1 MSSRTLALA
10 RAAALAFTAITA
22 HAAGAAERTA
32 PAPLLSAGDVA
43 AAKGSLFAI
52 IYRPGPAWREGVAM
66 RDQGLG
72 PHARYMQELLDGG
85 RLVAGGG
92 FADDDG
98 GMAIV
103 RAAGL
108 EAAKAILAADPAVT
122 SGIFVGEIEEW
133 RIRFHETDCCSAVS
147 GADRIIDWPN

>member
-1 MSSRTLALA
+1 MRDLSGGRPMSLRMPALA
-10 RAAALAFTAITA
+10 RTAAIAIAAIVA
-22 HAAGAAERTA
+22 HAVYAAGDAA
-32 PAPLLSAGDVA
+32 PANVLSADDVA
-43 AAKGSLFAI
+43 AGKGGLFAV
-52 IYRPGPAWREGVAM
+52 IYRPGPAWREGVPM

-98 GMAIV
+98 GMAIL

-108 EAAKAILAADPAVT
+108 EEARAILAADPAVT
-122 SGIFVGEIEEW
+122 SGIFVGDLEEW
-133 RIRFHETDCCSAVS
+133 RIRFHRDEAP
-147 GADRIIDWPN
+147 RPR